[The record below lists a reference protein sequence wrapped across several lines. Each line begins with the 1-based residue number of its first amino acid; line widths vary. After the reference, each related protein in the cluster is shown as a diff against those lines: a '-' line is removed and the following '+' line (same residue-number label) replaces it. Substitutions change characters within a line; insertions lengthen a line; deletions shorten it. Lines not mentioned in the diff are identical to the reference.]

1 MEVSLF
7 IDAKKEC
14 HAYVLTEKDTS
25 LDESVELYTYTLSGE
40 IEKIVYS
47 HVLVR
52 S

>member
-14 HAYVLTEKDTS
+14 HANVLTEKDTS
-25 LDESVELYTYTLSGE
+25 LDESVELHTYTLSGE